1 MVFSSDLSRDELHAE
16 LVGALVEVVQQAL
29 AIPFFV
35 VVLALVGVFLALGEQ
50 RVDQSNARACE
61 RLRPRPWGQALN

>member
-1 MVFSSDLSRDELHAE
+1 MVFSSGLSRDELHAE
-16 LVGALVEVVQQAL
+16 LIGALVEVVEQAL

-50 RVDQSNARACE
+50 RVDTQTRELVSGGGHGLGG
-61 RLRPRPWGQALN
+61 RL